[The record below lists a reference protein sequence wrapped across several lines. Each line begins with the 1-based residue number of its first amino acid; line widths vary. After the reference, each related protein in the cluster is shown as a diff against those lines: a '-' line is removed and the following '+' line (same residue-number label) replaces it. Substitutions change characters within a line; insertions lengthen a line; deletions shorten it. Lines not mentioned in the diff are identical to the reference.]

1 MPPSLSESV
10 DVPCSLAPLTVE
22 LSCSP
27 GLTVVNPD
35 IALCGVKTESL
46 LIMPTTVLLA

>member
-22 LSCSP
+22 LICIP
-27 GLTVVNPD
+27 GLTVANPE
-35 IALCGVKTESL
+35 IELFGVKTESL